1 MLDEMTSSEMLQN
14 LPYFWNTN
22 IMFCSGNCFLFS
34 FGATFLCVNSSNIN
48 LYFMNSVFLNNIL
61 CMLVPTANI
70 PEMLQNYPTQIAN
83 ANYIY
88 FNRSVRV

>member
-1 MLDEMTSSEMLQN
+1 
-14 LPYFWNTN
+14 
-22 IMFCSGNCFLFS
+22 
-34 FGATFLCVNSSNIN
+34 
-48 LYFMNSVFLNNIL
+48 MNSVFLNNIL